1 MNQQQIPEV
10 IKITV
15 EQTLK
20 KLQVTGCAYNVM
32 LSDGTIFSHKEEMF
46 SVKKGTRSRH
56 GLPYKYGDVK
66 AHYEPYI
73 KDLEVGGVTSIP
85 ATSTL
90 ALDVIQGSLTAH
102 LSQRWGK
109 GNYTT
114 FTNKETNCIEV
125 LRVG

>member
-1 MNQQQIPEV
+1 MKETPIPEI

-20 KLQVTGCAYNVM
+20 KLQASGCAYRVM
-32 LSDGTIFSHKEEMF
+32 LSDGTTFTHKEEILDG
-46 SVKKGTRSRH
+46 KKRTRT

-73 KDLEVGGVTSIP
+73 KDLEVGEVALIP
-85 ATSTL
+85 TTDNL

-109 GNYTT
+109 GTYTT
-114 FTNKETNCIEV
+114 FGNKDTGCVEL
-125 LRVG
+125 LRLG